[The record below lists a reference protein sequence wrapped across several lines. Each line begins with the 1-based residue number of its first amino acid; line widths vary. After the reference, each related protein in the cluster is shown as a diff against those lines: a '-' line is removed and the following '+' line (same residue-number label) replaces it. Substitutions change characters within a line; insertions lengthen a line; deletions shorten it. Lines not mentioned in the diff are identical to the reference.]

1 MYLNFSPGALGLKA
15 NFAETIRLAKD
26 HGFEGIDL
34 PLKEVAALP
43 HPEQAAEQVQAAGL
57 RWGGFSLPVNYRKD
71 DATYDADMA
80 RLKKWLPLAQQFG
93 CTRCY
98 TPIRPGDD
106 ELDYSACFDLHVR
119 RLKPIAALL
128 AQHEVRF
135 GLEFIGPKTLR
146 DEMRH
151 TFIYTIGGMLELCNA
166 IAVDPQDNK
175 EGIGVLLDS
184 YHWWTSGATESDLL
198 DLLNNDNIVYVH
210 VNDGR
215 SGRSRDE
222 QMDLERT
229 LPCESGLIESATFM
243 RCLKELKYD
252 GPLTAEPFLPE
263 LVEMDIDAA
272 VKRTAQTIRQM
283 MTTA

>member
-106 ELDYSACFDLHVR
+106 ELDVKLQLSLSSSSEAVVKHV
-119 RLKPIAALL
+119 
-128 AQHEVRF
+128 
-135 GLEFIGPKTLR
+135 
-146 DEMRH
+146 
-151 TFIYTIGGMLELCNA
+151 
-166 IAVDPQDNK
+166 
-175 EGIGVLLDS
+175 GIFF
-184 YHWWTSGATESDLL
+184 A
-198 DLLNNDNIVYVH
+198 
-210 VNDGR
+210 
-215 SGRSRDE
+215 
-222 QMDLERT
+222 
-229 LPCESGLIESATFM
+229 F
-243 RCLKELKYD
+243 K
-252 GPLTAEPFLPE
+252 
-263 LVEMDIDAA
+263 
-272 VKRTAQTIRQM
+272 
-283 MTTA
+283 